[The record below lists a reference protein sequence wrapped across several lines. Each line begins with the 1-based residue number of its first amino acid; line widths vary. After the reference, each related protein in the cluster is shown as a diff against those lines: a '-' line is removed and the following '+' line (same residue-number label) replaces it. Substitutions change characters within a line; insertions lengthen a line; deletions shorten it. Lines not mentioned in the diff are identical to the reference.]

1 MNSPNPFVEIV
12 ELKGLSIRFIL
23 KNSNTAFANA
33 LRRIMI
39 SEVPVMAIS
48 DFAIINNTSPIFDEI
63 LVHRLSLIPLTT
75 DLDGFNLPEK
85 CVCKGIG
92 CSRCQVTLILNVKAG
107 DSPVTVYSRDIV
119 SSDPRVI
126 PINGDFPIAK
136 LSAGDEI
143 LIEMYARLGRGK
155 DNARFQPV
163 SACAYK
169 YFPRI
174 VINTSSCVK
183 CTNNGILKCVS
194 ECPKGVLDVN
204 VETGYP
210 YLRDPLNCSLCKAC
224 VDVCEYNAI
233 ELKPD
238 DTSFIFYV
246 ESTGSLPLHKIIYT
260 AATILAEKCDEFL
273 SKIGG
278 FR

>member
-1 MNSPNPFVEIV
+1 MSSSKSLVEIV
-12 ELKGLSIRFIL
+12 DFKDLSIRFIL
-23 KNSNTAFANA
+23 RNSNVAFANA

-39 SEVPVMAIS
+39 SEVPVMAVS

-85 CVCKGIG
+85 CVCGGVG
-92 CSRCQVTLILNVKAG
+92 CPRCQVTLTLNVKAG

-119 SSDPRVI
+119 SSDPRVV
-126 PINGDFPIAK
+126 PVNGDFPIAK

-143 LIEMYARLGRGK
+143 LIEMYARLGKGK
-155 DNARFQPV
+155 YNARFQPV

-174 VINTSSCVK
+174 VVNTSSCVK
-183 CTNNGILKCVS
+183 CSSDGTLKCVS
-194 ECPKGVLDVN
+194 ECPKKVLDVDSK
-204 VETGYP
+204 TGYP
-210 YLRDPLNCSLCKAC
+210 YLRDPINCSLCKAC
-224 VDVCEYNAI
+224 VDACEYDAI

-246 ESTGSLPLHKIIYT
+246 ESTGSIPVHKIIYT

-278 FR
+278 L